1 MNMSSTCLVGCQR
14 TSMPQGPA
22 PPSLTL
28 PSLWCSNKNISI
40 NLNLQQTFSWP
51 CSQEEKFSV
60 VVTHGSSITS
70 DLHNLSMHTCI
81 HRIQLSQ
88 LTGLSVPFVVEPLTT
103 TDVLI
108 ENKNGSVSFLLRIAA
123 LFVRGHLIQHWHRH
137 QTLSISQRAASD
149 SHDTNEAENPVVTV
163 EATIQLIIQCFFFS
177 PLSLHPSS
185 PDKPPRPPHAAPV
198 TFLPCQLDIPVS
210 TSPHTATRGAP
221 GSPFQPFRKCP
232 CSTSQLLVLHV
243 QECKPLS

>member
-1 MNMSSTCLVGCQR
+1 MSMSSTCLVVCQR
-14 TSMPQGPA
+14 TSMPQGPCTPLTN
-22 PPSLTL
+22 PPSLMQQQKHFHKLKLATNIFLTL
-28 PSLWCSNKNISI
+28 QSGGEISVAV
-40 NLNLQQTFSWP
+40 S
-51 CSQEEKFSV
+51 
-60 VVTHGSSITS
+60 HGSSITS
-70 DLHNLSMHTCI
+70 DLHHLSMHTCI

-123 LFVRGHLIQHWHRH
+123 LFVRGHLIQHWHQHQH

-185 PDKPPRPPHAAPV
+185 PDKPPTRPP
-198 TFLPCQLDIPVS
+198 LPMQL
-210 TSPHTATRGAP
+210 R
-221 GSPFQPFRKCP
+221 
-232 CSTSQLLVLHV
+232 
-243 QECKPLS
+243 